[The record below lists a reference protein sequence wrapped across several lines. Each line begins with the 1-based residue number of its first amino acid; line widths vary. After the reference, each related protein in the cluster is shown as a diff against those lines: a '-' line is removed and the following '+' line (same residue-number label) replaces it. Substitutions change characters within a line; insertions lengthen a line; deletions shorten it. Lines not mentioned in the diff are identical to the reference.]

1 MAYLYRH
8 DYSTETKPMTA
19 IDTEGREI
27 TLSEGAIKRLTAIL
41 AQEEGGAERM
51 LRVSINGGGCSGFQY
66 SFDLD
71 DTRNGDDLVF
81 ETAGLGVVTDPISFE
96 LLGGA
101 EIDYV
106 QELIGASFQVRNPN
120 ATAGCSCGASFAVG

>member
-1 MAYLYRH
+1 
-8 DYSTETKPMTA
+8 MTA

-27 TLSEGAIKRLTAIL
+27 TLSKGAIKRLTAIL

-106 QELIGASFQVRNPN
+106 EELIGASFQVRNPN

>member
-1 MAYLYRH
+1 
-8 DYSTETKPMTA
+8 MTA
-19 IDTEGREI
+19 VNTEGRKI
-27 TLSEGAIKRLTAIL
+27 TLSAGAIKRLTAIL

-71 DTRNGDDLVF
+71 GTRNDEDLVF

-96 LLGGA
+96 FLGGA

-106 QELIGASFQVRNPN
+106 EELIGAYFQVRNPN
-120 ATAGCSCGASFAVG
+120 ATAACSCGASFAVG